1 MMDSDYVPTHFIQ
14 IPDPRLCFGKVYHIR
29 VEDHDSEVLSY
40 ETAIYIL
47 GKI

>member
-1 MMDSDYVPTHFIQ
+1 MCQHFFIQ
-14 IPDPRLCFGKVYHIR
+14 IPDPRLYFEKVYHMKI
-29 VEDHDSEVLSY
+29 EDNDSEVLSY